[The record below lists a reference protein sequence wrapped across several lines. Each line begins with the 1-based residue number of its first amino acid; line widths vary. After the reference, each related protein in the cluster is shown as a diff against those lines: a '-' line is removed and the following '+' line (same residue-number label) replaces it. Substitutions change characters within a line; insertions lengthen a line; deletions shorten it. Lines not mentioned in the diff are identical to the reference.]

1 MPDDA
6 ITHGRPGSGF
16 SRTLILSVK
25 NKRKEESYDYRPY
38 LSPRL

>member
-16 SRTLILSVK
+16 SRTLIGAVK
-25 NKRKEESYDYRPY
+25 HKRKEGKP
-38 LSPRL
+38 

>member
-16 SRTLILSVK
+16 SRTLIGAVK
-25 NKRKEESYDYRPY
+25 NKTKRGK
-38 LSPRL
+38 L